1 MARIEHIRL
10 RLENWAL
17 WYSRK
22 QGNAQGYRTENILS
36 RWGMPTGGYREATLP
51 VIDEDARAVDDAVK
65 SLQLTRSHLYLVLML
80 TYAQG
85 LPRHLVARRM
95 ARAESTV
102 SRNLEDAD
110 RALDELFRAA
120 AARRLG
126 ADRRSDSSAT

>member
-1 MARIEHIRL
+1 MARIEHIRF

-17 WYSRK
+17 WHSRK
-22 QGNAQGYRTENILS
+22 QDNAQGYRTENILS
-36 RWGMPTGGYREATLP
+36 RWGIPTSGYREATLP
-51 VIDEDARAVDDAVK
+51 VIDEDARAVDGAVK

-80 TYAQG
+80 TYAHG

-110 RALDELFRAA
+110 RALDEFFRAA
-120 AARRLG
+120 AARRQG
-126 ADRRSDSSAT
+126 SSAT

>member
-17 WYSRK
+17 WCSRK
-22 QGNAQGYRTENILS
+22 ESNSHGYRTENVLS
-36 RWGMPTGGYREATLP
+36 RWGMPTSGYREATLP
-51 VIDEDARAVDDAVK
+51 VINEDALAMDEAVK
-65 SLQLTRSHLYLVLML
+65 SFQLKRSHLYLVLML

-110 RALDELFRAA
+110 RALDEFFRARTD
-120 AARRLG
+120 RRL
-126 ADRRSDSSAT
+126 SNSAT